1 MDDGDER
8 VGQRRDVQHDEDER
22 ERHVNHDHHGN
33 DPLGNARDALQ
44 SADDDEADDDRD
56 KKRPDHGGDGVV
68 HAKDAHG
75 CRLVGVKEAGDCGVD
90 GIDLRKRTNAEQADA
105 HAEEREDLREPLPGN
120 LGQALSHAA
129 LDVVER
135 AAEHVA
141 VLVDAAELHREQA
154 LGVFGRHAEQ
164 GGNPHPEH
172 GARAAGD
179 DCGRHADD
187 VAGADG
193 RGKGGA
199 QSAERRHLAGRVL
212 AFLVFQHVAQGARQ
226 LAELQAAQ
234 AHGQKNAA
242 EQDEHHQ
249 GHAPDEVVDGIE
261 HVVERAEEVFHC
273 SSSISVTFRNFKRPS
288 KRPWRTRAFRVLTRA
303 TSGMGATKGKGKAK
317 CDTQMRQAVSFSLSF
332 CLRVSTKSL

>member
-1 MDDGDER
+1 M
-8 VGQRRDVQHDEDER
+8 
-22 ERHVNHDHHGN
+22 
-33 DPLGNARDALQ
+33 
-44 SADDDEADDDRD
+44 
-56 KKRPDHGGDGVV
+56 
-68 HAKDAHG
+68 
-75 CRLVGVKEAGDCGVD
+75 
-90 GIDLRKRTNAEQADA
+90 
-105 HAEEREDLREPLPGN
+105 
-120 LGQALSHAA
+120 
-129 LDVVER
+129 
-135 AAEHVA
+135 A
-141 VLVDAAELHREQA
+141 VLVDAAEFHGKQT

-172 GARAAGD
+172 GARAASD

-193 RGKGGA
+193 RGKSGA
-199 QSAERRHLAGRVL
+199 QSAERRYLAGRVL

-249 GHAPDEVVDGIE
+249 GHAPDEAVDGIE

-288 KRPWRTRAFRVLTRA
+288 KRPWRTRAFRVFTRVA
-303 TSGMGATKGKGKAK
+303 SGVGATKGKGKAK
-317 CDTQMRQAVSFSLSF
+317 CDTQMRQADATSSKLFSVLLPESFNEKPVNRCFALPLRHPA
-332 CLRVSTKSL
+332 CLGFSRGPFGALFPEGSRASHKG